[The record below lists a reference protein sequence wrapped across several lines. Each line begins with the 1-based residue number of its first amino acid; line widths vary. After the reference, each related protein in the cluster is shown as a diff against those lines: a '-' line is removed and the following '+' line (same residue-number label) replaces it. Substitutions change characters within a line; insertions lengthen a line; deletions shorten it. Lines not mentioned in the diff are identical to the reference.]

1 MTKDQLYD
9 KLMLAYN
16 RHQRKNTLCKTYTD
30 QVIKLVKEYLEYDRA
45 QIEVDELI
53 AEQLAKYV
61 DDLKERPGTVE
72 VLNY

>member
-1 MTKDQLYD
+1 MTKEQLYD

-30 QVIKLVKEYLEYDRA
+30 QVIKLVKEYLVNGKT
-45 QIEVDELI
+45 QIEVDESV
-53 AEQLAKYV
+53 AEQLSKYI

-72 VLNY
+72 VLK

>member
-30 QVIKLVKEYLEYDRA
+30 QVIKLVKEYLEYGRA
-45 QIEVDELI
+45 QIEVDESV
-53 AEQLAKYV
+53 AEQLLKYV
-61 DDLKERPGTVE
+61 DEWKDNSGTVE
-72 VLNY
+72 VSN

>member
-30 QVIKLVKEYLEYDRA
+30 QVIKLVKEYLEIDRA
-45 QIEVDELI
+45 QIEVDESV
-53 AEQLAKYV
+53 AEQLTKYV
-61 DDLKERPGTVE
+61 DEWKDNPGTVE
-72 VLNY
+72 VSN

>member
-30 QVIKLVKEYLEYDRA
+30 QVIKLVKEYLESGRA
-45 QIEVDELI
+45 QIEVDES
-53 AEQLAKYV
+53 
-61 DDLKERPGTVE
+61 GTVE
-72 VLNY
+72 VVSY

>member
-30 QVIKLVKEYLEYDRA
+30 QVIKLVKEYLEYGRA
-45 QIEVDELI
+45 QIEVDESV
-53 AEQLAKYV
+53 AEQLLKYV
-61 DDLKERPGTVE
+61 DEWKDNPGTVE
-72 VLNY
+72 VLN